1 MEGKKVNGPTVFC
14 KNHISFR
21 SIQRSY
27 QSLQFFGTVLDR
39 IYMDAPV

>member
-1 MEGKKVNGPTVFC
+1 MGPQSFV
-14 KNHISFR
+14 KINSFR

>member
-1 MEGKKVNGPTVFC
+1 MGPQ
-14 KNHISFR
+14 SFVK
-21 SIQRSY
+21 ITIVLDLQRSY